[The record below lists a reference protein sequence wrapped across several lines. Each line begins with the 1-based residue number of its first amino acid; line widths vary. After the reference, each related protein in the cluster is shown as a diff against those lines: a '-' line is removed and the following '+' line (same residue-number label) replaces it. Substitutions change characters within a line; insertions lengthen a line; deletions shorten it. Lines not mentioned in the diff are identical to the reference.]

1 MIRAFVLFLLLILIS
16 FAVAWFADN
25 PGEVS
30 VVWLGYRID
39 TSFAFLAGVAG
50 VLCILSA
57 VLWRGVGAV
66 ASAVKRTGHARAERR
81 RHRGYKALT
90 RGFVAV
96 AAGDPDEARK
106 QAKRADGLLADPPLT
121 MLLSAQ
127 AAQMS
132 GDQEAARKY
141 FAAMLERPDTTFLG
155 LRGLLNQA
163 LRERDGEEALALAKR
178 AYRLRPRTP
187 WLVGILTELQCQ
199 AGQWGEAAAVLH
211 QAGRKRVLPRD
222 VARHH
227 EAAALFGQSEIAA
240 REGHAGEAANLLR
253 QAHKLAPGFV
263 PVAAKLATVLNE
275 RGEKRRARKILESA
289 WAQTPHPEL
298 AEAYRQLVPDEE
310 AITRLQRTGRLAAI
324 KPDHEE
330 THIAIAE
337 AALAAELWGEARR
350 HLRLAL
356 LGPNPG
362 RRVFRLMAKLEE
374 LENDDLAAARQWLAR
389 AAEAEAENAWVC
401 RRCAAAVNQ
410 WGPMCPACGA
420 FDALAW
426 TSPAR
431 PEIGAE
437 PSGAAPPAPLSA
449 PALRPD

>member
-1 MIRAFVLFLLLILIS
+1 MIRAFVLFILLILIS
-16 FAVAWFADN
+16 FAVAWLADN
-25 PGEVS
+25 PGRVD
-30 VVWLGYRID
+30 VVWLGYRIE
-39 TSFAFLAGVAG
+39 TSFAVLAGAAG
-50 VLCILSA
+50 ILCILSA
-57 VLWRGVGAV
+57 ILWRGWGAV
-66 ASAVKRTGHARAERR
+66 TSVVKRTGHVRAERR

-96 AAGDPDEARK
+96 AAGDPDEAKK

-127 AAQMS
+127 AAQMT

-163 LRERDGEEALALAKR
+163 LRDRNHEEALALAKR
-178 AYRLRPRTP
+178 AYRLRPKTP
-187 WLVGILTELQCQ
+187 WLIGVLTELQTQ
-199 AGQWGEAAAVLH
+199 AGLWADAAAVLH
-211 QAGRKRVLPRD
+211 QAARNRVVPREI
-222 VARHH
+222 ARRR
-227 EAAALFGQSEIAA
+227 EAAALFGQSEVAA
-240 REGHAGEAANLLR
+240 GEGHSGEAANLLR
-253 QAHKLAPGFV
+253 RAHKLAPGFV
-263 PVAAKLATVLNE
+263 PVAARLAKVLTE

-289 WAQTPHPEL
+289 WAESPHPQL
-298 AEAYRQLVPDEE
+298 AHAYGMLAPGEE
-310 AITRLQRTGRLAAI
+310 PIARLQRTGRLAAL

-330 THIAIAE
+330 THIAVAE

-374 LENDDLAAARQWLAR
+374 LENEDMTAARQWLAR
-389 AAEAEAENAWVC
+389 AAEAEAEDAWVC
-401 RRCAAAVNQ
+401 RRCGATATEWHPV
-410 WGPMCPACGA
+410 CPACGA
-420 FDALAW
+420 FDGLAW

-431 PEIGAE
+431 PEIGAG
-437 PSGAAPPAPLSA
+437 PSAAAPPAPLS
-449 PALRPD
+449 PPTPGPV